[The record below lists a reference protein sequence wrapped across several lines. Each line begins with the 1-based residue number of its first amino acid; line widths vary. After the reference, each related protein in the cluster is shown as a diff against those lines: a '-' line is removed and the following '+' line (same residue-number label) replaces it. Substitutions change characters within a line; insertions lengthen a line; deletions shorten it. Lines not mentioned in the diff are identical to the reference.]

1 MRCPQ
6 CAHPQSKVTDSRES
20 TEGIRRRRECLLC
33 GHRFTTIERT
43 QTPSLIVLKRD
54 GRREEFSREKVSA
67 GILRACARRPVTMEA
82 IDKLVEGLERD
93 LNRSGKAEV
102 PSSLI
107 GQMVME
113 KLRSL
118 DRVAYVRFAS
128 VYRNYQDVD
137 SFVQEAQ
144 ELLGGEPA
152 PESQPSGR
160 RNALPQLPDAQ
171 LPLPLAGGTGRGSQR
186 GKKVAESA

>member
-6 CAHPQSKVTDSRES
+6 CANPESKVTDSRES

-33 GHRFTTIERT
+33 GHRFTTMEKT
-43 QTPSLIVLKRD
+43 MAPALIVIKRD
-54 GRREEFSREKVSA
+54 GRREDFNREKISA
-67 GILRACARRPVTMEA
+67 GLLRACARRPVTMEA
-82 IDKLVEGLERD
+82 LDKLVESIERD
-93 LNRSGKAEV
+93 LNRSGKTEV

-118 DRVAYVRFAS
+118 DRVAYMRFAS

-144 ELLGGEPA
+144 ELLDGKPSEA
-152 PESQPSGR
+152 SPSGKR
-160 RNALPQLPDAQ
+160 ASIPQLPDAQ
-171 LPLPLAGGTGRGSQR
+171 LPLPMVGGARTGRR
-186 GKKVAESA
+186 NKKVESA